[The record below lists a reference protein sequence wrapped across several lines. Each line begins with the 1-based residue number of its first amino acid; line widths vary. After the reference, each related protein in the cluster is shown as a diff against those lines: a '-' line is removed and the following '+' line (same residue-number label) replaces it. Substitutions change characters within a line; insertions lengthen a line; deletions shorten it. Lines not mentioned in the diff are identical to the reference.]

1 VWLPIATKTVKG
13 IRYLYF
19 TYYDN
24 DTKKKVELYCGPE
37 SDPQSLKIAKQH
49 EREYLKSQV
58 RSFQRRLDELAIEA
72 ENGSNGQDVATGSG
86 QVLRTIPKGYEKKD
100 SERVSLEREFNPLIR
115 EEPKLSRYVSYV
127 GNRDVPFLRLYRY
140 KEAFGFDF
148 ARFFIKRFR
157 LNTEDYLFDPFM
169 GMGSSLFAAMLEE
182 VPSIGI
188 DKLPIAAFVAQTIP
202 LFLRVERG
210 QMNEKFGMLKESIEK
225 SHECGIAE
233 DVPIIKVAFPPSN
246 LKRLRKWKTAIEALD
261 SPFREL
267 FRLLFFSIL
276 EETSY
281 TSKDGQFLRLIE
293 DKKVSSPDEAL
304 ARRVEM
310 AEEDIRRIGWFFSN
324 LNGATADII
333 PQAKEGDAL
342 NLSNVHF
349 NKAPS
354 AIITSPPY
362 LNRYD
367 YTRTYVL
374 ELCFHF
380 VNSQEELKVVRQ
392 SILRSHI
399 ESVVR
404 KEEKP
409 QHPAV
414 KEVIERLT
422 LKREE
427 LNNPK
432 IPDMIVGYFNDMEKA
447 IKEWHGVLAKNAR
460 VAMVVDNVRFEG
472 EVIPVDLILTDM
484 ARTIGFKAE
493 QILVSRY
500 KGNSS
505 QQMGKYGRVPMRE
518 SVVVWSKP

>member
-1 VWLPIATKTVKG
+1 VPITTKTVKG
-13 IRYLYF
+13 AKYVYF
-19 TYYDN
+19 VYYDPDN
-24 DTKKKVELYCGPE
+24 KRKREIYCGPATDPE
-37 SDPQSLKIAKQH
+37 SMAKARIH
-49 EREYLKSQV
+49 EQEYLKSNI
-58 RSFQRRLDELAIEA
+58 RSYQRKLDELVIET
-72 ENGSNGQDVATGSG
+72 ENGSHGGEVSTTSG
-86 QVLRTIPKGYEKKD
+86 QVLKTVPVGYAKQD
-100 SERVSLEREFNPLIR
+100 SERVRLEREFGPLVKD
-115 EEPKLSRYVSYV
+115 EPKLSRYVSYV

-148 ARFFIKRFR
+148 ARFFIKKFR

-169 GMGSSLFAAMLEE
+169 GMGSSLFASMLEE

-188 DKLPIAAFVAQTIP
+188 DKLPVAAFVAQTIP
-202 LFLRVERG
+202 QFLKAERG
-210 QMNEKFGMLKESIEK
+210 QMAEKFAKLKNKVEK
-225 SHECGIAE
+225 AQECGIAE
-233 DVPIIKVAFPPSN
+233 DVPIMGVAFPPKN
-246 LKRLRKWKTAIEALD
+246 LERLRKWKTVIEELEP
-261 SPFREL
+261 PFNEL

-281 TSKDGQFLRLIE
+281 TSKDGQFLRLDKE
-293 DKKVSSPDEAL
+293 KKVAPPDEAL

-324 LNGATADII
+324 LNGATADFL
-333 PQAKEGDAL
+333 PQAREGDAL
-342 NLSNVHF
+342 DLSKIHF
-349 NKAPS
+349 GKAPS

-380 VNSQEELKVVRQ
+380 VQSQKALKTVRQ

-399 ESVVR
+399 ESVVP
-404 KEEKP
+404 KTEKP
-409 QHPAV
+409 GHPAV
-414 KEVIERLT
+414 VEVIERLEA
-422 LKREE
+422 KRKE

-432 IPDMIVGYFNDMEKA
+432 IPDMIVGYFNDMERA
-447 IKEWHGVLAKNAR
+447 IGEWYSVLAPNAR

-484 ARTIGFKAE
+484 AKDLGFKPE

-518 SVVVWSKP
+518 SVVVWAKQ

>member
-1 VWLPIATKTVKG
+1 MPIATKTVKNQK
-13 IRYLYF
+13 YVYF
-19 TYYDN
+19 VYYDQDN
-24 DTKKKVELYCGPE
+24 KTKREIYCGPAA
-37 SDPQSLKIAKQH
+37 DPKSWTQAKQH
-49 EREYLKSQV
+49 EREYLKSHI
-58 RSFQRRLDELAIEA
+58 RSFQRKLDELAIEM
-72 ENGSNGQDVATGSG
+72 ENGSNGGEVSTASG
-86 QVLRTIPKGYEKKD
+86 QVLKTIPLGYDKED
-100 SERVSLEREFNPLIR
+100 SERVRLEREFGPLVK
-115 EEPKLSRYVSYV
+115 EEPKLARYVSYV

-169 GMGSSLFAAMLEE
+169 GMGSSLFASMLEE

-188 DKLPIAAFVAQTIP
+188 DKLPVAAFVAQTIP
-202 LFLRVERG
+202 QFLKVEKG
-210 QMNEKFGMLKESIEK
+210 QMAEKFAKLRNSVEK
-225 SHECGIAE
+225 AHECGYAE
-233 DVPIIKVAFPPSN
+233 DVPIMGVAFPPKN
-246 LKRLRKWKTAIEALD
+246 LERLRKWKTAIEALD
-261 SPFREL
+261 PPFRDL

-281 TSKDGQFLRLIE
+281 TSKDGQFLRL
-293 DKKVSSPDEAL
+293 DKAKRTAVPDEAL

-310 AEEDIRRIGWFFSN
+310 AEEDVRRIGWFFSN
-324 LNGATADII
+324 LNGATADFI
-333 PQAKEGDAL
+333 PQAREGNAL
-342 NLSNVHF
+342 DLSKTHF

-380 VNSQEELKVVRQ
+380 VQSQEQLKAVRQ

-399 ESVVR
+399 ESVVP
-404 KEEKP
+404 KEEKSK
-409 QHPAV
+409 HPAV
-414 KEVIERLT
+414 KEVVERLEA
-422 LKREE
+422 KRKE

-432 IPDMIVGYFNDMEKA
+432 IPDMITAYFNDMERA
-447 IKEWHGVLAKNAR
+447 IGEWWGVLSPNAR
-460 VAMVVDNVRFEG
+460 IAMVVDNVRFEG

-484 ARTIGFKAE
+484 AKDIGFKPE
-493 QILVSRY
+493 QVLVSRY

-518 SVVVWSKP
+518 SVVVWAKP